1 MPEISHNRREAIAM
15 KITGVNVQ
23 RYGAPEGGDFEII
36 VTEIESSSGHRGT
49 GYQMIFGTAG
59 RWAAELINEVL
70 APCLVGEDARL
81 TTWLWQR
88 MYAALPRRGG
98 DGIARGAIAAL
109 DTALWDLKARQAGV
123 PVWRL
128 LGGNRP
134 LVPSYANC
142 AHHLPPDEL
151 AEKALEYVAAGHRA
165 LKLRGTRTFVTLDEA
180 TARVRTVREAVGP
193 DIRLMVDVNGTW
205 DVDTAIQQLKRWQPY
220 DVYWLEEPVPPHD
233 IAGYVRIRARAGDTY
248 IAGGEQH
255 VGLSE
260 FRALID
266 NGGVDIIQPNVAITG
281 GITDWLRIHA
291 YASALGVPVSPW
303 NMQAVHIHM
312 AAGLDNVQWIEYF
325 LPDNPL
331 LAFKSRLF
339 AGPVIEEEVCEDG
352 VYLKAPSGPGLG
364 LELDPEVA
372 AASRIG

>member
-1 MPEISHNRREAIAM
+1 M
-15 KITGVNVQ
+15 
-23 RYGAPEGGDFEII
+23 
-36 VTEIESSSGHRGT
+36 
-49 GYQMIFGTAG
+49 
-59 RWAAELINEVL
+59 
-70 APCLVGEDARL
+70 
-81 TTWLWQR
+81 
-88 MYAALPRRGG
+88 
-98 DGIARGAIAAL
+98 
-109 DTALWDLKARQAGV
+109 
-123 PVWRL
+123 
-128 LGGNRP
+128 
-134 LVPSYANC
+134 
-142 AHHLPPDEL
+142 
-151 AEKALEYVAAGHRA
+151 
-165 LKLRGTRTFVTLDEA
+165 
-180 TARVRTVREAVGP
+180 RTVREAVGP

-233 IAGYVRIRARAGDTY
+233 ITGYVRIRARAGDTY

-291 YASALGVPVSPW
+291 YASAMGVPVSPW

-352 VYLKAPSGPGLG
+352 VYLKPPSGPGLG

-372 AASRIG
+372 AASWIG

>member
-1 MPEISHNRREAIAM
+1 M